1 MEEIMKSKKILI
13 RKPNDSGDY
22 YITEISCKNALV
34 LGTRDYTVQ
43 MDRSHKDPIH
53 GALVKFWMGA
63 FGKRNRYSNV
73 VIGLNE
79 RPKVVSIAGVPFAIS
94 RVSNRYHFNGQP
106 LKLSAIADVFARV
119 TYKSCF
125 EKDKQKLMAY
135 AYSLLNMP
143 ENIRYAIENRVPY
156 WFYENYQKVEVRLN
170 VMQIAD
176 DMCAIEIADGV
187 WGEISFKNLDTFC
200 NFYVHGNERGSW
212 KYLSPEAL
220 YTRLIGPAR
229 ESDIKMMVE
238 FLKQNRQQ
246 DIVESRARLLLDE
259 LVAKYPERILLREDE
274 KGAITMYV
282 RGKHYDWKL
291 TDNQYK
297 SDIQQVS
304 TYVYQPSRVNH
315 DDPTLKWQGPICI
328 DNMARGSSLGDQF
341 ATRALAFLNDFAV
354 LKAVSTIHTYIVSKP
369 NENRAD
375 WNAL

>member
-1 MEEIMKSKKILI
+1 MKEKSKRILI
-13 RKPNDSGDY
+13 RKPDDSGDY
-22 YITEISCKNALV
+22 YITEISCNNAL
-34 LGTRDYTVQ
+34 LLSNHDYTIHL
-43 MDRSHKDPIH
+43 DRSHKDPIH
-53 GALVKFWMGA
+53 GALVKFWTGA
-63 FGKRNRYSNV
+63 FGKRNRHSTV
-73 VIGLNE
+73 VIGLRENP
-79 RPKVVSIAGVPFAIS
+79 RVVSIAGVPFAVS

-106 LKLSAIADVFARV
+106 LKLSAIADIFARV

-143 ENIRYAIENRVPY
+143 ENVRYSIENRVPY

-170 VMQIAD
+170 VTQIAD
-176 DMCAIEIADGV
+176 DVCAIEIADGV

-200 NFYVHGNERGSW
+200 NFYVHGSERGSW

-229 ESDIKMMVE
+229 ESDIKMMIE

-259 LVAKYPERILLREDE
+259 LVEKYPERILLREDE
-274 KGAITMYV
+274 KGSITMYV

-304 TYVYQPSRVNH
+304 TYVYQPSRVNV
-315 DDPTLKWQGPICI
+315 DDPSSKWQGPICI

-354 LKAVSTIHTYIVSKP
+354 LKAVSTINTYIVSNP

>member
-1 MEEIMKSKKILI
+1 MEEKSKRILI
-13 RKPNDSGDY
+13 RKPDDSGDY
-22 YITEISCKNALV
+22 YITEISCNKALL
-34 LGTRDYTVQ
+34 LGSRDYTIHL
-43 MDRSHKDPIH
+43 DRSHKDPIH
-53 GALVKFWMGA
+53 GALVKFWTGA
-63 FGKRNRYSNV
+63 FGKRNRHSTV
-73 VIGLNE
+73 VIGLSE
-79 RPKVVSIAGVPFAIS
+79 RPKVVSIAGVPFAVS

-106 LKLSAIADVFARV
+106 LKLSAIADIFARV

-125 EKDKQKLMAY
+125 ENDKQKLMAY

-143 ENIRYAIENRVPY
+143 ENVRYAIENRVPY
-156 WFYENYQKVEVRLN
+156 WFYENYQKIEVRLN

-176 DMCAIEIADGV
+176 DVCAIEIADGV

-220 YTRLIGPAR
+220 YNRLIGPAR
-229 ESDIKMMVE
+229 ESDLKMMVE

-246 DIVESRARLLLDE
+246 DIVESRARQLLDE
-259 LVAKYPERILLREDE
+259 LVEKYPERIFLREGEDQS
-274 KGAITMYV
+274 ITMYI

-291 TDNQYK
+291 TDNKYK

-304 TYVYQPSRVNH
+304 TFVYQPSRVNSE
-315 DDPTLKWQGPICI
+315 DNEPKWQGPICI

-354 LKAVSTIHTYIVSKP
+354 LKAVSTINNYIVSKP
-369 NENRAD
+369 NENRID
-375 WNAL
+375 LNAL